1 VNFCIEFTF
10 LVVVAYFALVGNG
23 FGSSQSYC
31 ISFFLYALIMYEASL
46 MLICD
51 FAMWGV
57 IWDLRVTLSNSSPDD
72 ASINIGILVGF

>member
-1 VNFCIEFTF
+1 LETDLDPLNLI
-10 LVVVAYFALVGNG
+10 ALV
-23 FGSSQSYC
+23 
-31 ISFFLYALIMYEASL
+31 FFLYALIMYEASL